1 MRVSVGGG
9 LPGVGVAVIIPRLVG
24 CRTDHQC
31 FLLPL
36 IHWRCLLRALGRLEC
51 LRRGLRALHTVAAL
65 TVLGALSAAHLG
77 STDRAG
83 RWASE
88 QGADLLDQHLD
99 LIGFIQHE
107 VAVCAQLGFLL
118 P

>member
-1 MRVSVGGG
+1 MIVT
-9 LPGVGVAVIIPRLVG
+9 LPGTLYPSLTG
-24 CRTDHQC
+24 
-31 FLLPL
+31 
-36 IHWRCLLRALGRLEC
+36 
-51 LRRGLRALHTVAAL
+51 TVACSVRLAAWSAL
-65 TVLGALSAAHLG
+65 VVTCVAYTVEALIVLGALSAAHLG